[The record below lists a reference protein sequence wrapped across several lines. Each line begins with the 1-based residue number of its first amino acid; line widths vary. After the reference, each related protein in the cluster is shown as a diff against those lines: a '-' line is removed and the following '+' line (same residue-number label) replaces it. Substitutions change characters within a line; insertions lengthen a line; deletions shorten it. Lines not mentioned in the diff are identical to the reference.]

1 MDVIKFFRYLLRR
14 NIIYDFCFFVDDDI
28 VLQGEKKLRK
38 VGILIL
44 YEFNYNFSLLFVK
57 CVNIR
62 IMDFEKWFFVIQFNF
77 DGLQYKV
84 VQRVFINEFVIIQG
98 LFGIGKM
105 YIGLK
110 IVRVLLYNYKV
121 WNINLNGVVEFKL
134 MLIVCYMN
142 YVFD

>member
-1 MDVIKFFRYLLRR
+1 
-14 NIIYDFCFFVDDDI
+14 
-28 VLQGEKKLRK
+28 
-38 VGILIL
+38 
-44 YEFNYNFSLLFVK
+44 
-57 CVNIR
+57 
-62 IMDFEKWFFVIQFNF
+62 MDFEKWFFVIQFNF

-121 WNINLNGVVEFKL
+121 WNINLNGVIEYKL